1 MIQTNAMQ
9 VIEMRQAYFAFLLDS
24 NQEERA
30 AELKVREHDF
40 LQGIKLYMKG
50 VCLHFHQI
58 KAISRLYMEFSSPYY
73 VYRACQVKLRKSF
86 WITISSSQ
94 YSSWMRWPPR

>member
-1 MIQTNAMQ
+1 MVCRPLTVTVTLCAAQ

-50 VCLHFHQI
+50 VCPVLQ
-58 KAISRLYMEFSSPYY
+58 
-73 VYRACQVKLRKSF
+73 RARARS
-86 WITISSSQ
+86 I
-94 YSSWMRWPPR
+94 

>member
-1 MIQTNAMQ
+1 MVCRPLTVTVTLCAAQ

-50 VCLHFHQI
+50 VCTVLSFREPEPDPSDLSVCLS
-58 KAISRLYMEFSSPYY
+58 AECDC
-73 VYRACQVKLRKSF
+73 RACRAKLR
-86 WITISSSQ
+86 
-94 YSSWMRWPPR
+94 R

>member
-1 MIQTNAMQ
+1 
-9 VIEMRQAYFAFLLDS
+9 MRQAYFAFLLDS

-50 VCLHFHQI
+50 VCPPFLLF
-58 KAISRLYMEFSSPYY
+58 ISMLLDF
-73 VYRACQVKLRKSF
+73 
-86 WITISSSQ
+86 T
-94 YSSWMRWPPR
+94 

>member
-1 MIQTNAMQ
+1 MVCRPLTVTVTLCAAQ

-50 VCLHFHQI
+50 VCTVLSCPVLHR
-58 KAISRLYMEFSSPYY
+58 ANARARADPSDLSVCLSAECDC
-73 VYRACQVKLRKSF
+73 RACRAKLR
-86 WITISSSQ
+86 
-94 YSSWMRWPPR
+94 R

>member
-1 MIQTNAMQ
+1 MIQAIAIQ

-50 VCLHFHQI
+50 VCLHFQPI
-58 KAISRLYMEFSSPYY
+58 NARLLGF
-73 VYRACQVKLRKSF
+73 
-86 WITISSSQ
+86 T
-94 YSSWMRWPPR
+94 

>member
-1 MIQTNAMQ
+1 MVCRPLTVTVTLCAAQ

-50 VCLHFHQI
+50 VCTVLSCPSQSQSQI
-58 KAISRLYMEFSSPYY
+58 HLTCLS
-73 VYRACQVKLRKSF
+73 VC
-86 WITISSSQ
+86 
-94 YSSWMRWPPR
+94 

>member
-1 MIQTNAMQ
+1 MYQKLFKHDEAIRVAEQARHPEVRWQLSTLESSPLIHTYAMQ

-50 VCLHFHQI
+50 VCLHFHQS
-58 KAISRLYMEFSSPYY
+58 KQDFS
-73 VYRACQVKLRKSF
+73 A
-86 WITISSSQ
+86 
-94 YSSWMRWPPR
+94 